1 MEPAYARRVD
11 TVALHADPDFDFAAR
26 CLLNGAAYGMADP
39 EAVLRA
45 IAPVPVGDRDAWFTA
60 LTSLGDRDHAIG
72 DACAAAGHRVS
83 ARDAYLRAANA
94 RFAGFY
100 YMLGTTEPE
109 RWASAWT
116 AHRASTEAAFGH
128 WDTPVVTVTAT
139 TSGFAMPVWV
149 FTPRPPATRLLV
161 LHNGFG
167 APLSDA
173 VMTAVVDGVRRG
185 WAVAAFDG
193 PGQGRLLVHDAIAP
207 VDDWGAVGRAVVDAA
222 QAALDTNEIP
232 VALLGVAGGSV
243 LATLAAADDGRVQ
256 ALACDPGVV
265 RPIDDALGQLPDS
278 VGAAWRSG
286 DHTAA
291 ARAFAEAAADLDHAF
306 AARKALEAWPG
317 CDAVAMLDQLA
328 GWEVT
333 DAARALTIPT
343 VIAEAQSAM
352 GFVGQSRE
360 LAALVGGPVE
370 VLTFTDAEGAGLDC
384 EIGAPG
390 LRAQCIFDA
399 LERAL
404 T

>member
-1 MEPAYARRVD
+1 MQAAYARRVD
-11 TVALHADPDFDFAAR
+11 TVSLHADPDFDFAAR

-45 IAPVPVGDRDAWFTA
+45 IAHVPVGDLDAWFDA

-72 DACAAAGHRVS
+72 DACTVTGHRVS

-94 RFAGFY
+94 RFAGFCY
-100 YMLGTTEPE
+100 VLGTTEPA
-109 RWASAWT
+109 RWSSAWT
-116 AHRASTEAAFGH
+116 AHRASTEAAFDH

-139 TSGFAMPVWV
+139 TSGFEMPVWV
-149 FTPRPPATRLLV
+149 FAPSTPPTRLLV

-173 VMTAVVDGVRRG
+173 VMTAVIDGVRRG

-193 PGQGRLLVHDAIAP
+193 PGQGELLVQDAIAP
-207 VDDWGAVGRAVVDAA
+207 VDDWGAVGRAVLDAA
-222 QAALDTNEIP
+222 RAALDSKLIP
-232 VALLGVAGGSV
+232 IALLGVAGGSA
-243 LATLAAADDGRVQ
+243 LALLAAADDRVH

-278 VGAAWRSG
+278 VGAAWQGG
-286 DHTAA
+286 DHTAT
-291 ARAFAEAAADLDHAF
+291 ARVFAETVADPDHAF

-317 CDAVAMLDQLA
+317 RDPVAMLDQLA
-328 GWEVT
+328 RWDVT
-333 DAARALTIPT
+333 DAARNLTIAT
-343 VIAEAQSAM
+343 VITDAEAAM

-360 LAALVGGPVE
+360 LASLLGGPVE
-370 VLTFTDAEGAGLDC
+370 VLTFRSAEGAGLDC

-390 LRAQCIFDA
+390 RRAQRIFDA
-399 LERAL
+399 LDRAMS
-404 T
+404 